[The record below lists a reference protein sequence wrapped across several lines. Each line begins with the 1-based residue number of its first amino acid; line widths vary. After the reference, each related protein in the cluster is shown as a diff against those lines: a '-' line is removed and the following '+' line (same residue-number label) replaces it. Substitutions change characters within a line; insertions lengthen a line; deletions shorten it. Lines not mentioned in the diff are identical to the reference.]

1 MENASKALLMAG
13 GILIALLIVGA
24 LVLMFNQ
31 LSAYQKSNSDNLKTS
46 QLVEFNNQ
54 FLNFTLD
61 EEIYGYDL
69 ISLLNKVTNYN
80 EAEPVANSVEYK
92 EITLS
97 IIMGK
102 SFATKYGINNTSK
115 AFGTLPKTY
124 VITKSDSDF
133 SKIINKFIVMEKNY
147 TLSGMSK
154 LSTYYDAIYV
164 DKTKTIKEV
173 LGKDV
178 IIDKTDVEQYRE
190 YSEFKKAKFKNT
202 NIEYYKNGQV
212 KAISFEFVS

>member
-31 LSAYQKSNSDNLKTS
+31 LSTYQKSNSDNLKTS

-92 EITLS
+92 EITLK
-97 IIMGK
+97 IKLGK
-102 SFATKYGINNTSK
+102 DFAEKYGVN
-115 AFGTLPKTY
+115 KTAKTFTEEKY
-124 VITKSDSDF
+124 EIIKSDGEF
-133 SKIINKFIVMEKNY
+133 SKTINKYINMEKDY

-154 LSTYYDAIYV
+154 LSAYYDAIFV
-164 DKTKTIKEV
+164 ENPPSKTIEDV
-173 LGKDV
+173 LGKNVKKKPEKED
-178 IIDKTDVEQYRE
+178 IEKYRE
-190 YSEFKKAKFKNT
+190 YSEFKKAKFNR
-202 NIEYYKNGQV
+202 
-212 KAISFEFVS
+212 

>member
-92 EITLS
+92 EITLK
-97 IIMGK
+97 IKLGK
-102 SFATKYGINNTSK
+102 DFAEKYGVNKTAK
-115 AFGTLPKTY
+115 AFTEEKY
-124 VITKSDSDF
+124 EIIKSDGKF
-133 SKIINKFIVMEKNY
+133 SKTINKFIVMEKNY

-164 DKTKTIKEV
+164 DNTKTIKEV

-178 IIDKTDVEQYRE
+178 IIYKKDVEQYRE

>member
-13 GILIALLIVGA
+13 GILIVLLIVGA

-92 EITLS
+92 EITLK
-97 IIMGK
+97 IKLGK
-102 SFATKYGINNTSK
+102 DFAEKYGVNKTAK
-115 AFGTLPKTY
+115 AFTEEKY
-124 VITKSDSDF
+124 EIIKSDGKF
-133 SKIINKFIVMEKNY
+133 SKTINKFIVMEKNY

-164 DKTKTIKEV
+164 DNTKTIKEV

-178 IIDKTDVEQYRE
+178 IIDKKDVEQYRE